1 MEIGGGKL
9 TLDRGFLFNMVFII
23 GKLVLG
29 MEIYKGHTDGDVAL
43 LHVSTH
49 SLIVGVIIVLGKILK
64 ITHQFGVY

>member
-1 MEIGGGKL
+1 
-9 TLDRGFLFNMVFII
+9 
-23 GKLVLG
+23 

-64 ITHQFGVY
+64 ITQQFGVY